1 MDDSKK
7 LVRFVEVKKILFYYE
22 TGELGRM
29 VRLGGVNIIIYVRYG
44 IPVAFHRLVVVDSG

>member
-7 LVRFVEVKKILFYYE
+7 LVRFVEVKKILFYYK

-29 VRLGGVNIIIYVRYG
+29 VRPIEKGDLYFCKEH
-44 IPVAFHRLVVVDSG
+44 FHRGKSAL